1 MSTVLVTDFPW
12 PDTAIERKMIGAAG
26 HTLVEGRPKPGSSD
40 ETAAFVAEHDPHSIL
55 VAYAPITPQVLAAA
69 PHLRHVAK
77 TGIGID
83 NIALDAA
90 TQRGV
95 LVTNVPDYCIEE
107 VSDHALALTFAFTRQ
122 IAHFDREVKEGTWG
136 IAAGKLRRTNELTIG
151 VLGFGRIGRATVR
164 KALALGAE
172 VLVYD
177 VMPVRDAGSATVAPL
192 DDVLRRS
199 DVVILHMPLD
209 SSTHHVVNRDFVV
222 RLKRGAIL
230 VNVSRGPLIDN
241 DAILHGL
248 ESGQLGGVGLD
259 VIEGEPNPPRALVER
274 DDVIVTPH
282 VAYASDVAVVELRRR
297 ACEEVVRV
305 LAGEKPLNP
314 CNNPSLS
321 SRA

>member
-1 MSTVLVTDFPW
+1 MSTVLITDFPW
-12 PDTAIERKMIGAAG
+12 PDTAIEREVIGRAG
-26 HTLVEGRPKPGSSD
+26 HELYAGSPTPGNADEITALVAK
-40 ETAAFVAEHDPHSIL
+40 HDPQSLL
-55 VAYAPITPQVLAAA
+55 VAYAPITPEVLAAA
-69 PHLRHVAK
+69 PNLRHVAK

-83 NIALDAA
+83 NIALDEA

-107 VSDHALALTFAFTRQ
+107 VSDHALALMLAFTRQ
-122 IAHFDREVKEGTWG
+122 IAHFDREVKNGTWG
-136 IAAGKLRRTNELTIG
+136 IAAGGLRRTNGLVIG

-164 KALALGAE
+164 KALALGAH

-177 VMPVRDAGSATVAPL
+177 VMPVRDAGSATVATL
-192 DDVLRRS
+192 DEVLSRS
-199 DVVILHMPLD
+199 DAVILHMPLD
-209 SSTHHVVNRDFVV
+209 DATKRVVNRDFIA
-222 RLKRGAIL
+222 RMKRGAIL
-230 VNVSRGPLIDN
+230 INVSRGPLIDN

-248 ESGQLGGVGLD
+248 QSGRLGGVGLD

-274 DDVIVTPH
+274 DDVIITPH

-314 CNNPSLS
+314 CNSV
-321 SRA
+321 